1 MSSVLFPF
9 WVWLLIVL
17 IIILIVL
24 WFLFRPSGETESAG
38 SDSHSGGDAVH
49 DGAEAASVSDAA
61 FVDEVPAEIEE
72 AVESEEVG
80 VLHVVDAGDEED
92 TESDPDEATE
102 AVVAEAVAAE
112 GDAAETLDEEVEDVV
127 VFEGDLDGKSAA
139 AVEAEPVVEDD
150 LKIIEGIGPKIESIL
165 KQEGVKTLRQ
175 ISEMGP
181 DAIQTILTKHAL
193 RLANPA
199 SWPEQARLAVAG
211 DRQALAE
218 LQDRLKGGRIVS

>member
-92 TESDPDEATE
+92 TESDPDEAKT
-102 AVVAEAVAAE
+102 
-112 GDAAETLDEEVEDVV
+112 
-127 VFEGDLDGKSAA
+127 
-139 AVEAEPVVEDD
+139 
-150 LKIIEGIGPKIESIL
+150 PKPPRFHI
-165 KQEGVKTLRQ
+165 
-175 ISEMGP
+175 P
-181 DAIQTILTKHAL
+181 
-193 RLANPA
+193 
-199 SWPEQARLAVAG
+199 
-211 DRQALAE
+211 
-218 LQDRLKGGRIVS
+218 